1 MDTEKKPGPNPWI
14 AIVISVASLV
24 ISAPIS
30 IITLYFTHFYV
41 SEDLYTVLLSF
52 DIGKME
58 EKDHE
63 GNVRSLLNGL
73 IANIALANR
82 GNQDIIISKI
92 YTSYSNI
99 AYDSV
104 SVRRLVEA
112 KKLNNDTL
120 ATPLLIGP
128 RNLEQLSVRFPLD
141 PTTLRNPPNQAEKEI
156 HIPFVLLLSTI
167 SGSGKV
173 QMNTIGFAE
182 LWLKDGEF
190 VRSTGNVGDPLRIR

>member
-120 ATPLLIGP
+120 APPLLIGP

-156 HIPFVLLLSTI
+156 HIPFVLLFSTI